1 MHTDQASSYQAASY
15 QAPGG
20 LLQGRIILVTGAG
33 AGIGKAA
40 ALGFAR
46 LGATLIL
53 LGRTVEKLEQVYD
66 QIEQEGCPQ
75 PAIIPLNLETATIA
89 DYQKIASTLE
99 QEFGR
104 LDGLLLNAA
113 ILGDMRPLEFFPMDT
128 FEKVMKVNVNAQFL
142 LVRTLMPLLRLSDQ
156 GSIIFTTSSVGRQGR
171 ANWGAYAIS
180 KFAVEGMMQTLADE
194 TRNTSQLKVNC
205 INPGAT
211 RTRMRANAYPGEDPA
226 TLCLP
231 EAILNLYFYL
241 MGPDSAGVT
250 GQSLDAQPK

>member
-1 MHTDQASSYQAASY
+1 MHDY
-15 QAPGG
+15 QAPAN
-20 LLQGRIILVTGAG
+20 LLADRIILVTGAG
-33 AGIGKAA
+33 DGIGKAA

-46 LGATLIL
+46 LGATVIL
-53 LGRTVEKLEQVYD
+53 LGKTVEKLEQVYD
-66 QIEQEGCPQ
+66 QIEQEGGKQ
-75 PAIIPLNLETATIA
+75 PAIVPLNLETASALEYRQIA
-89 DYQKIASTLE
+89 DTIE

-113 ILGDMRPLEFFPMDT
+113 ILGDLRPLEFFPVDV

-142 LVRTLMPLLRLSDQ
+142 LVRHLMPLLRQSDQ
-156 GSIIFTTSSVGRQGR
+156 GSIIFTTSSVGRKGR

-180 KFAVEGMMQTLADE
+180 KFAVEGMMQTLADDIG
-194 TRNTSQLKVNC
+194 NTSNIKVNC

-211 RTRMRANAYPGEDPA
+211 RTRMRASAYPAEDPA
-226 TLCLP
+226 NLCPP
-231 EAILNLYFYL
+231 EAILGLYYYL

>member
-1 MHTDQASSYQAASY
+1 MHNY
-15 QAPGG
+15 QAPAD
-20 LLQGRIILVTGAG
+20 LLKNRIILVTGAG
-33 AGIGKAA
+33 DGIGKAA
-40 ALGFAR
+40 ALGYAR

-53 LGRTVEKLEQVYD
+53 LGKTVEKLEHVYD
-66 QIEQEGCPQ
+66 QIEQEGGNQ
-75 PAIIPLNLETATIA
+75 PAIIPFNLETASVLEYRNIA
-89 DYQKIASTLE
+89 DTIQ

-113 ILGDMRPLEFFPMDT
+113 ILGDIRPLEFFPTDV

-142 LVRTLMPLLRLSDQ
+142 LVRHLMPLLRQSDQ

-194 TRNTSQLKVNC
+194 TRNTSAIKVNC

-211 RTRMRANAYPGEDPA
+211 RTRMRASAFPAEDPA
-226 TLCLP
+226 KICPP
-231 EAILNLYFYL
+231 EDILGIYYYL
-241 MGPDSAGVT
+241 MGTESAGVT

>member
-1 MHTDQASSYQAASY
+1 MHNY
-15 QAPGG
+15 QAPAD
-20 LLQGRIILVTGAG
+20 LLKDRIILVTGAG

-46 LGATLIL
+46 LGATVIL
-53 LGRTVEKLEQVYD
+53 LGKTVEKLEQIYD
-66 QIEQEGCPQ
+66 QIEQAGGKQ
-75 PAIIPLNLETATIA
+75 PAIIPLNLETASALEYRNIA
-89 DYQKIASTLE
+89 DTIE

-113 ILGDMRPLEFFPMDT
+113 ILGDIRPLEFFPTDT

-142 LVRTLMPLLRLSDQ
+142 LVRHLMPLLRQSDQ

-194 TRNTSQLKVNC
+194 TRNTSTLKVNC

-211 RTRMRANAYPGEDPA
+211 RTAMRASAYPAEDPA
-226 TLCLP
+226 NICPP
-231 EAILNLYFYL
+231 EDVLGLYFYL
-241 MGPDSAGVT
+241 MGADSAGVT

>member
-1 MHTDQASSYQAASY
+1 MHTNQASSY

-33 AGIGKAA
+33 DGIGRAA

-53 LGRTVEKLEQVYD
+53 LGKTVEKLEQVYD
-66 QIEQEGCPQ
+66 QIEQEGGPQ

-226 TLCLP
+226 TLCP
-231 EAILNLYFYL
+231 
-241 MGPDSAGVT
+241 P
-250 GQSLDAQPK
+250 

>member
-1 MHTDQASSYQAASY
+1 MHAY
-15 QAPGG
+15 QAPDG
-20 LLQGRIILVTGAG
+20 LLKDRIILVTGAG
-33 AGIGKAA
+33 DGIGKAA

-53 LGRTVEKLEQVYD
+53 LGKTVEKLEQVYD
-66 QIEQEGCPQ
+66 QIEQAGGPQ
-75 PAIIPLNLETATIA
+75 PAIVPFNLETASLLEYRNLA
-89 DYQKIASTLE
+89 DSME

-113 ILGDMRPLEFFPMDT
+113 VLGDLRPLEFYPMEL

-142 LVRTLMPLLRLSDQ
+142 LVRHLMPLLRQSDQ
-156 GSIIFTTSSVGRQGR
+156 GSIVFTTSSVGRKGR
-171 ANWGAYAIS
+171 ANWGAYGIS

-194 TRNTSQLKVNC
+194 IRNTSQIKVNC

-211 RTRMRANAYPGEDPA
+211 RTKMRASAYPAEEPA
-226 TLCLP
+226 TVCPP

-241 MGPDSAGVT
+241 MGKDSAGAT
-250 GQSLDAQPK
+250 GQSLDAQPR

>member
-1 MHTDQASSYQAASY
+1 MHTYN
-15 QAPGG
+15 APAD
-20 LLQGRIILVTGAG
+20 LLKDRVILVTGAG
-33 AGIGKAA
+33 DGIGKAA

-46 LGATLIL
+46 LGATVIL

-66 QIEQEGCPQ
+66 QIEQEGGHQ
-75 PAIIPLNLETATIA
+75 PAIAPLNLETASPLEYRNLADTIGR
-89 DYQKIASTLE
+89 
-99 QEFGR
+99 EFGR

-113 ILGDMRPLEFFPMDT
+113 MLGDLRPLEFYPEDL
-128 FEKVMKVNVNAQFL
+128 FERVMKVNVNAQFM
-142 LVRTLMPLLRLSDQ
+142 LVRHLMPLLRESDQ
-156 GSIIFTTSSVGRQGR
+156 GSIVFTSSSVGRVGR

-194 TRNTSQLKVNC
+194 TRNNSNIKVNC

-211 RTRMRANAYPGEDPA
+211 RTRMRASAYPAEEPA
-226 TLCLP
+226 TVCPP

-241 MGPDSAGVT
+241 MGRDSAGVT

>member
-1 MHTDQASSYQAASY
+1 MHAY
-15 QAPGG
+15 QAPDG
-20 LLQGRIILVTGAG
+20 LLKDRIILVTGAG
-33 AGIGKAA
+33 DGIGKAA

-53 LGRTVEKLEQVYD
+53 LGKTVEKLEQVYD
-66 QIEQEGCPQ
+66 QIEQTGGPQ
-75 PAIIPLNLETATIA
+75 PAIVPFNLETASLLEYRNLA
-89 DYQKIASTLE
+89 DSME

-113 ILGDMRPLEFFPMDT
+113 VLGDLRPLEFYPMEL

-142 LVRTLMPLLRLSDQ
+142 LVRHLMPLLRQSDQ
-156 GSIIFTTSSVGRQGR
+156 GSIVFTTSSVGRKGR
-171 ANWGAYAIS
+171 ANWGAYGIS

-194 TRNTSQLKVNC
+194 IRNTSQIKVNC

-211 RTRMRANAYPGEDPA
+211 RTKMRASAYPAEEPA
-226 TLCLP
+226 TVCPP

-241 MGPDSAGVT
+241 MGKDSAGVT
-250 GQSLDAQPK
+250 GQSLDAQPR

>member
-1 MHTDQASSYQAASY
+1 MHTY
-15 QAPGG
+15 QAPAE

-33 AGIGKAA
+33 DGIGKAA

-53 LGRTVEKLEQVYD
+53 LGKTVEKLEQVYD
-66 QIEQEGCPQ
+66 QIEQEGGPQ

-194 TRNTSQLKVNC
+194 TRNTSTLKVNC

-241 MGPDSAGVT
+241 MGQDSAGVT

>member
-1 MHTDQASSYQAASY
+1 MHTY
-15 QAPGG
+15 QAPAE

-33 AGIGKAA
+33 DGIGKAA

-46 LGATLIL
+46 LGATMIL
-53 LGRTVEKLEQVYD
+53 LGKTVEKLEQVYD

-226 TLCLP
+226 TVCLP

-241 MGPDSAGVT
+241 MGQDSAGVT